1 MTLRLVLVSLVA
13 CLGLSLPSAERL
25 ERWGRSGQAWMNG
38 RSVNEDG
45 SEPLDEGRFVVIA
58 DVADAPPVAAAVA
71 STPEAAPVEV
81 EKVAEKVVEN
91 PATPAAAVST
101 PEVEVAPEVEVV
113 AKVVED
119 DAEAKAFLADW
130 LAAIELEAAPP
141 ADEPVPPAP
150 AEEIAVAAAP
160 TEQPVIDAP
169 MIDAPVVISE
179 AGRIWWEAWLDD
191 VTRSFVVDQ
200 AQLEELP
207 AEAPQ
212 VAEAA
217 PEAPKAQSADEIFA
231 GIVEEMASSFAKDV
245 EALAAKTKN
254 EPVQTAEAPA
264 AVPVA
269 APVAEP
275 VTVSADNAT
284 DVALDLNRQAE
295 GLTPPAAAAM
305 KSPAPQEDRLSH
317 AMRLTREAVNAWASL
332 LHGPALVTLER

>member
-1 MTLRLVLVSLVA
+1 MTLRLLLVSLVA

-38 RSVNEDG
+38 QSVNEDG

-71 STPEAAPVEV
+71 SAPEAAPVEV
-81 EKVAEKVVEN
+81 EKVAEKVVEI
-91 PATPAAAVST
+91 PAAPAVTVST

-141 ADEPVPPAP
+141 ADEPAPPAP
-150 AEEIAVAAAP
+150 AEEMAVAAAP
-160 TEQPVIDAP
+160 TEQPVIE
-169 MIDAPVVISE
+169 APVIISE

-191 VTRSFVVDQ
+191 VTRSFVVDP

-207 AEAPQ
+207 TEAPQ

-217 PEAPKAQSADEIFA
+217 PEAPKAESADEIFA
-231 GIVEEMASSFAKDV
+231 GIVEETAASFAKDV
-245 EALAAKTKN
+245 EALAAKTKS

-269 APVAEP
+269 EPVA
-275 VTVSADNAT
+275 VSADNAK

-295 GLTPPAAAAM
+295 GLTPAAAAAM
-305 KSPAPQEDRLSH
+305 KAPAPQEDRLSH